1 MRAWMVFLMLGVVA
15 CWRGAASEPVTQ
27 WSYGG
32 LGGVSVSP
40 CVADVVETPGLEII
54 AAGGETGVVHC
65 LSAAGAVVWESK
77 TPLAGRIATPPAVS
91 GILPAGKRA
100 VAVASEG
107 GLVSCI
113 DATSGVELWRHD
125 AGAPCTGLAWSDLNG
140 DKGDELVVFTRT
152 KGILALSPNNTEV
165 WAFTDA
171 ALGRALTLAGPGA
184 VFDVDEDQWME
195 VFAADAQEAFCVDSK
210 GVLMWKTKPE
220 VPLTGSL
227 AVAGPDQEGIPKLYC
242 TGKGVLLAIDAG
254 IGDVLWQCPL
264 DVLGSEAF
272 PQIVLGD
279 LDRDNTPDVV
289 VGVPGGGLAAVGSD
303 GNVLWSYQG
312 EAGITSSPIVAD
324 VDADTTV
331 EVAAGC
337 AGGRIVVVSNAGE
350 IKAGWPVQGVVQHA
364 PLVADIKGDGRAS
377 LLYVDTEIRCAALG
391 NAYVKPF
398 MPWPMEGV
406 SMNRIH
412 AISILP
418 ESESSIIEDTRAILA
433 GGSFEEQDGALP
445 KGWSLEQADASVC
458 TLDTQIKLAGLSSVS
473 VKPAAQSVA
482 LVSALIPIP
491 SELNAISASV
501 MGTGAGAG
509 RAAIRWMGKTG
520 LLREDALQER
530 PEAGIGWKRFILNS
544 TRIPLGAHHMCFA
557 LISEGGGGEGAHWDE
572 AQITGTFRL
581 IPRVFVAVNQIGY
594 ELNGPKQFTAWSN
607 FKAASVKFELTS
619 GEKTYRGMLTGGRRI
634 VGAYASDWGYY
645 YWRGDFTNFNETGA
659 CTIKVTMDAVTAQS
673 VPFAIE
679 PDLLWTATLPLALT
693 CFKYHRCGENVPGG
707 HLACHLDDALEGQSL
722 TGGWHDGSEYSKRHM
737 AAYVLELAAA
747 FSIVRHRL
755 GIQFISPLGKE
766 FLEEVCWGADSVL
779 RSIKPDGSAYPDLV
793 SAPEYWGPPEKET
806 DNQPGTG
813 DERKP
818 DPNGTGDSSV
828 HAAALA
834 RVARA
839 AAGNPAYAEAAGRAL
854 QWAIDQNLR
863 GPMQFAAATD
873 LYLATHQ
880 DTYAQLALAL
890 LPAPD
895 PAYSESIQD
904 YDAEFEPIEPPS
916 FKLAVMLRE
925 QAGVLITQADNPFGV
940 FMPPREGRVNL
951 FGTPAD
957 ASGARI
963 GNTKEIL
970 EAAVLVAQAYRFNPL
985 PEYKQFI
992 INQFDW
998 ILGNNPESISLMEG
1012 AGKTFLPSYYHP
1024 YETAG
1029 VVRGAVPGAIANGF
1043 TGREPGDDRPFID
1056 MSGAE
1061 KPDAVTNGVDL
1072 GNTMLYIKALCHLKR
1087 NIALE

>member
-1 MRAWMVFLMLGVVA
+1 MVFLMLCAVL
-15 CWRGAASEPVTQ
+15 CWWGAASEPVAQ

-32 LGGVSVSP
+32 LDGVSVSP
-40 CVADVVETPGLEII
+40 CVADVVEAPGLETI
-54 AAGGETGVVHC
+54 AAGGDTGVVQC
-65 LSAAGAVVWESK
+65 LGATGAAVWESK
-77 TPLAGRIATPPAVS
+77 TPLAGRIVTPPAVS

-152 KGILALSPNNTEV
+152 KGILALSPSHTEV
-165 WAFTDA
+165 WAFSEEE
-171 ALGRALTLAGPGA
+171 LGRPLTLAGPGA
-184 VFDVDEDQWME
+184 IFDVDEDQWME

-210 GVLMWKTKPE
+210 GGLRWKTKSE
-220 VPLTGSL
+220 IPLTGSL

-242 TGKGVLLAIDAG
+242 AGKGALLAIDAG

-264 DVLGSEAF
+264 DALGSEAF
-272 PQIVLGD
+272 PYIVLGD
-279 LDRDNTPDVV
+279 LDRDNAPDIV
-289 VGVPGGGLAAVGSD
+289 VGVPGAGMMAVGSD
-303 GNVLWSYQG
+303 GKVLWTYKG
-312 EAGITSSPIVAD
+312 EGGITSSPILAD

-331 EVAAGC
+331 EVVAGC
-337 AGGRIVVVSNAGE
+337 AGNRIAVISNAGE
-350 IKAGWPVQGVVQHA
+350 IKASWQVQSVVQHA
-364 PLVADIKGDGRAS
+364 PLVADIKGDGHAS
-377 LLYVDTEIRCAALG
+377 LLYVDTEIRCATLG
-391 NAYVKPF
+391 SAYVKPF
-398 MPWPMEGV
+398 MPWPMEGA
-406 SMNRIH
+406 SMSGIH
-412 AISILP
+412 AIRILS
-418 ESESSIIEDTRAILA
+418 ESESSIIEDTRALLD

-445 KGWSLEQADASVC
+445 KGWTLEQADTSVC
-458 TLDTQIKLAGLSSVS
+458 TLDTQTKLAGTSSVS
-473 VKPAAQSVA
+473 IKPVTDSVV
-482 LVSALIPIP
+482 LVSTLIPIP

-501 MGTGAGAG
+501 MSTGAGAAG
-509 RAAIRWMGKTG
+509 ATIRWMGKQG
-520 LLREDALQER
+520 LLREDTLQER
-530 PEAGIGWKRFILNS
+530 PDTGTGWKRFILNS
-544 TRIPLGAHHMCFA
+544 TRTPLGAHHVCFA
-557 LISEGGGGEGAHWDE
+557 LISKDGGGEGAHWDE

-581 IPRVFVAVNQIGY
+581 IPQVFVAVNQIGY

-619 GEKTYRGMLTGGRRI
+619 GEKTYKGILTGGTRI

-645 YWRGDFTNFNETGA
+645 YWRGDFSNFDETGA
-659 CTIKVTMDAVTAQS
+659 CTIKVIMDTVTAQS
-673 VPFAIE
+673 VPFAVE
-679 PDLLWTATLPLALT
+679 SDLLWTATLPLALT

-722 TGGWHDGSEYSKRHM
+722 TGGWHDGVEYSKRHM
-737 AAYVLELAAA
+737 AAYVLELATA
-747 FSIVRHRL
+747 FNIVRHKL
-755 GIQFISPLGKE
+755 GIQFITPLGKD
-766 FLEEVCWGADSVL
+766 FLGEVCWGADLVL
-779 RSIKPDGSAYPDLV
+779 RSIKQDGSAYPDLV
-793 SAPEYWGPPEKET
+793 SAPGYWGPPEKET
-806 DNQPGTG
+806 DNQPDTG

-834 RVARA
+834 RVARVA
-839 AAGNPAYAEAAGRAL
+839 LGNPAYAEAAGRAL
-854 QWAIDQNLR
+854 QWAIGQNLR

-873 LYLATHQ
+873 LYLATQQ
-880 DTYAQLALAL
+880 DMYAQLAPTLI
-890 LPAPD
+890 PVPD
-895 PAYSESIQD
+895 PAYSENIQD

-925 QAGVLITQADNPFGV
+925 QAGVLLTQADNPFGV

-951 FGTPAD
+951 FDTPAD

-963 GNTKEIL
+963 GNTKKVL

-992 INQFDW
+992 INQFNW

-1029 VVRGAVPGAIANGF
+1029 LARGAVPGGIANGF
-1043 TGREPGDDRPFID
+1043 TGQGPGDDRPFVD

-1061 KPDAVTNGVDL
+1061 KPDAVTNGIDL
-1072 GNTMLYIKALCHLKR
+1072 GNTLLYIKALCHLKR
-1087 NIALE
+1087 NIALEQ